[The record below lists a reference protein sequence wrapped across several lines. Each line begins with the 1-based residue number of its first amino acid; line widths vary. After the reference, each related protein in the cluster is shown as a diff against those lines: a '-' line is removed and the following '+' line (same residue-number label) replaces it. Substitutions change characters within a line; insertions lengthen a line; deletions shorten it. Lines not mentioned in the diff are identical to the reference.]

1 MLLQGYSL
9 AFNQLGKAVCS
20 LSAWINIISQVQLLN
35 SSQAM
40 EMLSMAGRDVLRSDH
55 VVVYCHMG
63 EQYWAVA
70 PTARSGD
77 TGGGSTPVPRQVGR
91 GMVGYAAMVRKD
103 VRVADAKASPLY
115 DARAEDIT
123 VAPLAHSV
131 HPTAVA
137 RAQHD
142 PQAGD
147 TVLVKAMRGW
157 RAHSGPFIQDDMAVL
172 RVIAN
177 TAQQVRS
184 VQGSLVTVVSHC
196 DIKMAL
202 PWLLAQACWEQTA
215 VHRL

>member
-35 SSQAM
+35 FPQSM
-40 EMLSMAGRDVLRSDH
+40 EMLSMAGRDVLCSDH
-55 VVVYCHMG
+55 VVVYRHMG

-70 PTARSGD
+70 QSGD
-77 TGGGSTPVPRQVGR
+77 AGGGSTPKLVPLQVGR

-157 RAHSGPFIQDDMAVL
+157 RAQSGTFNQDDMALL
-172 RVIAN
+172 RVVAN

-184 VQGSLVTVVSHC
+184 VQGSLVTVHC

-202 PWLLAQACWEQTA
+202 PWLLAKPCWEQTA